1 MIQNQTM
8 ILQEYIN
15 EKERIKVDED
25 TLKIYWTNN

>member
-15 EKERIKVDED
+15 EKERIKIDED
-25 TLKIYWTNN
+25 TLKIY